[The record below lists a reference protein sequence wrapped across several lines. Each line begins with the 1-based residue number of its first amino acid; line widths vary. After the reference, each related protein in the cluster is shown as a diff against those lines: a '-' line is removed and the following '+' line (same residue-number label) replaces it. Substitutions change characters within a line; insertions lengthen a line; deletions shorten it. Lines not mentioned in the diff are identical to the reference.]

1 MDIAPV
7 NGGITSKRKSDVK
20 SFVLLAS
27 ILVLVVGLLTT
38 FIFSRQPL
46 KSNLNEKTTTES
58 FRPKKAKQQIGD
70 VGVVKQQSEI
80 MVQFIDQTLNLNL
93 DDFVTIEQSAISLR
107 ELLKFNNVHL
117 SPRISS
123 IVKMDPFKFVKFNLK
138 RTCKLWPD
146 IFSCTKIGC
155 NIKFCDRSELPKS
168 YLELDQNESDDDDCP
183 KNSPKALSQLDQTL
197 SKGNVET
204 LNDLF
209 QCSPD
214 DSDDSEYYD
223 LIRNPERYTGYDGCQ
238 IWKAIY
244 EENCFPNEKGRNIFS
259 SLDQRCYEERVF
271 YRSIS
276 GLHSSITT
284 HLTSLYHISNN
295 HFGPNADEY
304 FKRFN
309 GHSAYIKNLFFIY
322 LIELRALYKSHPY
335 LLEKIKW
342 KTVDDKAEI
351 RDAIRDLLKT
361 ERLFKWHFNENVLFT
376 HDTKPLAQQL
386 AAHFHNITFN
396 IMDCVSC
403 DKCRLWGKVQTHG
416 LGTAFKILLTKDI
429 NQLRLSH
436 HEITCLLNALARLS
450 HSIAQIENFYN
461 IYTERILNPS
471 VIKKKLLKANDK
483 GFLNYL

>member
-46 KSNLNEKTTTES
+46 KSNLNEKATTES